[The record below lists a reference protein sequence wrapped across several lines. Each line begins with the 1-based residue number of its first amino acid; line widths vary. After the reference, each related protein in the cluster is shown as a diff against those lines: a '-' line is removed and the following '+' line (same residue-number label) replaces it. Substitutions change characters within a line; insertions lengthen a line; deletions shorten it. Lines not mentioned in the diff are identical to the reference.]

1 MPNLPHPDKPPV
13 YTCLSELLSWT
24 FDRTASFP
32 KSHRFTVGQRID
44 NLTLD
49 ALEEC
54 ITAMFR
60 SKQTKLDPL
69 QSLNLDLEKL
79 RGLWR
84 IACDRGWISQGQ
96 SLHVAEKIDEIGR
109 MTGGWIASISRKPG
123 SKE

>member
-13 YTCLSELLSWT
+13 YTCLNELLAWT

-32 KSHRFTVGQRID
+32 KCHRFTVGQRID

-49 ALEEC
+49 ALEAC

-60 SKQTKLDPL
+60 SKQAKLDPL
-69 QSLNLDLEKL
+69 RSLNLDLEIL
-79 RGLWR
+79 RALWR

-96 SLHVAEKIDEIGR
+96 ALHVAGKIDEIGR
-109 MTGGWIASISRKPG
+109 MTGGWIASLSREPG
-123 SKE
+123 GKG